1 MTDWLRNPPPGISL
15 IQDRPDQAD
24 KFHRTV
30 GTDLLSESDAI
41 TLAMYQA
48 HREIHVV
55 YFLLFNGRYKYHY
68 RADPP
73 RYVRSYGFQDVKD
86 TIDELNMPRGNSQY
100 NSIVIGEDILL
111 ELLAALINVIKNLP

>member
-15 IQDRPDQAD
+15 IQDRADQAD
-24 KFHRTV
+24 KFHRTI
-30 GTDLLSESDAI
+30 GADLLSESDAI
-41 TLAMYQA
+41 TLALYQA

-55 YFLLFNGRYKYHY
+55 YFLLFNGRCKYHY

-73 RYVRSYGFQDVKD
+73 RYVKSYGFQDVKD

-100 NSIVIGEDILL
+100 ASIVIGG
-111 ELLAALINVIKNLP
+111 